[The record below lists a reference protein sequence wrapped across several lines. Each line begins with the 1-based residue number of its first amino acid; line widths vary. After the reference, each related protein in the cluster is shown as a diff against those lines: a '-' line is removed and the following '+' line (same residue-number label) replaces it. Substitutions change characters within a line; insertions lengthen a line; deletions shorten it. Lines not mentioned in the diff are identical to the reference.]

1 MANSIAC
8 HTMSC
13 PHGILWSL
21 YPQLLPVYFHFLF
34 HSYAE
39 PTVVLVLHQVFW
51 LHSLGK
57 LYHLP
62 IPCFK
67 AQFRCHLLQT
77 RLSLTVL
84 SSPMLITMSD
94 TYQRLHNHL
103 LNAIMLPS
111 STSLHLKS
119 RIFETERPYRIT
131 EKNQNFH
138 IPDTEIWKNDL
149 FKITWLT
156 VGRVKTKIL
165 VLWALKVL

>member
-8 HTMSC
+8 HTMFC

-77 RLSLTVL
+77 RLSLTIL

-103 LNAIMLPS
+103 LNASMLPS

-119 RIFETERPYRIT
+119 HIFETERQGLIGSQR
-131 EKNQNFH
+131 
-138 IPDTEIWKNDL
+138 
-149 FKITWLT
+149 KIRTFIFQILRF
-156 VGRVKTKIL
+156 GKTICSRL
-165 VLWALKVL
+165 HG